1 MAKLVGDNEILW
13 KSVDGESKESK
24 DPKDRTSYARK
35 FPKEKCQEIV
45 DASLKRT
52 KIESGRVTEEN
63 RQKFLQALATLM
75 RRSAKRVVY
84 RQKAKVL
91 LTLNT
96 AERQAESC
104 SAAELRRTDK
114 TIFFGPGC
122 DKTLVDEQVEFFNEV
137 TDEDGDFSG
146 AAVRVAKTSDFKTPL
161 NLVIA
166 DAGNERK
173 FVRSLTDAQN
183 AKAVEAWLKNASQRF
198 YPIEFAWKK
207 GEHPK
212 RGEFSPDFFVKKD
225 EVVHVIEIKGDEEI
239 ADPSPEN
246 VKKYEYAA
254 AHFERL
260 NKWLKKDGLR
270 VRYQFNF
277 LTQKDYNQ
285 FFQRLRDN
293 ELEGFR
299 SNLDVALSKA
309 PTS

>member
-161 NLVIA
+161 N
-166 DAGNERK
+166 
-173 FVRSLTDAQN
+173 
-183 AKAVEAWLKNASQRF
+183 
-198 YPIEFAWKK
+198 
-207 GEHPK
+207 
-212 RGEFSPDFFVKKD
+212 
-225 EVVHVIEIKGDEEI
+225 
-239 ADPSPEN
+239 
-246 VKKYEYAA
+246 
-254 AHFERL
+254 
-260 NKWLKKDGLR
+260 
-270 VRYQFNF
+270 
-277 LTQKDYNQ
+277 
-285 FFQRLRDN
+285 
-293 ELEGFR
+293 
-299 SNLDVALSKA
+299 
-309 PTS
+309 